1 MTMDTTDTSGG
12 APPAGRAAPLA
23 AAARALVVV
32 SAVVAMVPFARATPS
47 ADASVPAV
55 SDATLAGGVRGD
67 VVVRASGAPV
77 PGAVV
82 RVEGEPATVRTAA
95 DGTFAFPVGIP
106 TSSPYRRLTV
116 DVTAAGWGAWRITG
130 VPLYPSD
137 ALILHAQ
144 LERSPFVDRVLNP
157 AERTAHRIGGDR
169 TRQDAGITAN
179 TCTGWDRQLVPT
191 PTIWVYRTKTGASEQ
206 YDFAFYAAHV
216 LPNEWI
222 SSWDADALGAGAI
235 AVKTYAG
242 YRAQTG
248 HAYSSGDNC
257 ADVRDTI
264 DGYFD
269 PSWTTAAATLAVDA
283 TWGSVVFK
291 NGSLFVAHYF
301 AGGKSDPCVH
311 VDGQYAGWMS
321 QWGTQNCALGHA
333 LWTAIVDTFYSSDQ
347 TPTSWRYTNDLMV
360 DPTFASDGM
369 YAFKTFKATIT
380 RTQGTGSDDGW
391 FLHVAPYQGKVGTV
405 YQQRPFLGTS
415 STRYHDRVSFR
426 CAKTRATPCPLTI
439 RVMAFPDGSNSGLT
453 RQKSVNV
460 PNDGLWHRY
469 YLDPSAYGIVHA
481 SVRMSVYS
489 AAPFDTDNWVL
500 RTEFGGP

>member
-1 MTMDTTDTSGG
+1 MTMSAMNTMGG
-12 APPAGRAAPLA
+12 VGRAVGS
-23 AAARALVVV
+23 AAARALVVA
-32 SAVVAMVPFARATPS
+32 SVVAVLIPFGRAASS
-47 ADASVPAV
+47 ADATVRAMSE
-55 SDATLAGGVRGD
+55 ATLVGGVRGD
-67 VVVRASGAPV
+67 VVVRASGEPV

-82 RVEGEPATVRTAA
+82 TVRGEAANVRTAV
-95 DGTFAFPVGIP
+95 DGTFAFPEGIA
-106 TSSPYRRLTV
+106 TGSPYRRVTV
-116 DVTAAGWGAWRITG
+116 DVTAQGWGRWRISG
-130 VPLYPSD
+130 VPLYPAD
-137 ALILHAQ
+137 TLILHAE
-144 LERSPFVDRVLNP
+144 LERSPFVDRVLTP
-157 AERTAHRIGGDR
+157 AERAARGIASGPG
-169 TRQDAGITAN
+169 RQGAGISAN

-191 PTIWVYRTKTGASEQ
+191 PTIWVYRMETGVSER

-248 HAYSSGDNC
+248 HAYSSGENC

-269 PSWTTAAATLAVDA
+269 PAWTTAAASLAVYA
-283 TWGSVVFK
+283 TWGSVVFQ

-301 AGGKSDPCVH
+301 AGGKTDRCVH
-311 VDGQYAGWMS
+311 VEGQYAGWMS

-333 LWTAIVDTFYSSDQ
+333 IWPSIVDTFYSSGQ
-347 TPTSWRYTNDLMV
+347 TQTSWRYTNDLIV

-369 YAFKTFKATIT
+369 YGFKTFKATIT

-391 FLHVAPYQGKVGTV
+391 FLRVAPYRGHVGTV
-405 YQQRPFLGTS
+405 YQQRPFLGTA

-426 CAKTRATPCPLTI
+426 CAQTQAAPCPVTI
-439 RVMAFPDGSNSGLT
+439 RVMVFPDGSNSGVS
-453 RQKSVNV
+453 REKPVNV

-469 YLDPSAYGIVHA
+469 YLDPSAHGIVHA

-489 AAPFDTDNWVL
+489 TAPFDTDSWVL